1 MFSSEKRSTTQVGEL
16 LVGFCFLAMTSTSV
30 SATEYRLFVDDAAA
44 CSSAGKTGSVC
55 VVEVAATTVSTVI
68 STTSPPTTVTT
79 TTTADD
85 CDVTGTWSSCDNG
98 ATTEELTTTE
108 VDTTAG
114 EDTTTGVVTTTEDD
128 TTTGVVTTTEDDTTI
143 LSEAASAPSGDTVV
157 TGDLDFGSGGGDSG
171 VTTHRISVT
180 NDIIAYP
187 FTVKQGAFY
196 GSVGIYPTSQ
206 PYPTN
211 GSEIRLWWSKT
222 KGGPPLAGVDCSP
235 RIGRESNNTWDQSK
249 TVGYGCQIDNVDSTL
264 YLNLQA
270 CISTSDDTT
279 CSAADAKAGSA
290 VPTYIGARVDEVQ

>member
-79 TTTADD
+79 TTTTTADD

-114 EDTTTGVVTTTEDD
+114 EDTTTGVITTTEDD
-128 TTTGVVTTTEDDTTI
+128 TTTGVVTTTEEDTTTD
-143 LSEAASAPSGDTVV
+143 SEAASAPAGDTVE
-157 TGDLDFGSGGGDSG
+157 TGDLDFGSGGGNSG
-171 VTTHRISVT
+171 VTTYSVSVT
-180 NDIIAYP
+180 NDTIAYP

-196 GSVGIYPTSQ
+196 GSVAIV
-206 PYPTN
+206 PY
-211 GSEIRLWWSKT
+211 
-222 KGGPPLAGVDCSP
+222 V
-235 RIGRESNNTWDQSK
+235 
-249 TVGYGCQIDNVDSTL
+249 ST
-264 YLNLQA
+264 
-270 CISTSDDTT
+270 IPS
-279 CSAADAKAGSA
+279 
-290 VPTYIGARVDEVQ
+290 